1 MRVLVFVCALL
12 CVVPSAAFAAREK
25 HLVRAVAKIIG
36 MDGHEMGIAKL
47 AQSSHGVLIELDVH
61 GLNPGA
67 HAVHI
72 HAAGVCDPKH
82 KFENAGQDFSP
93 VPKMHGFFGK
103 GGPHA
108 GDLPNQFADANGALH
123 ATLMDSAISLGK
135 GKKTLFDKD
144 GASIVIH
151 ANADD
156 YTSQP
161 AGNSGPRV
169 ACGVIRK
176 I

>member
-1 MRVLVFVCALL
+1 MRVLPFALILL
-12 CVVPSAAFAAREK
+12 CAVPAAADAAREK
-25 HLVRAVAKIIG
+25 HIVRAAAKIIG
-36 MDGHEMGIAKL
+36 LDGHEMGTAKL
-47 AQSSHGVLIELDVH
+47 WQSSHGVLIELDVH
-61 GLNPGA
+61 GLTPGA

-93 VPKMHGFFGK
+93 VPKAHGYFGK

-108 GDLPNQFADANGALH
+108 GDLPNQFAGADGTLH
-123 ATLMDSAISLGK
+123 ATLLASAISLGK

-144 GASIVIH
+144 GASIIIH

-161 AGNSGPRV
+161 AGNSGARV